1 MSVSLESIKSL
12 SFILDVVED
21 VWRMFRGIYRPDLKY
36 LIFTK
41 QFRILHMI
49 CAFLNESFEKISI
62 LTNLKFETSAHAED
76 FFFPGTE
83 HNLQTKCQLSVFSF
97 LYIVW
102 S

>member
-49 CAFLNESFEKISI
+49 CAFINESFEKISI

-76 FFFPGTE
+76 FFFMAPNTIY
-83 HNLQTKCQLSVFSF
+83 KPSVSF
-97 LYIVW
+97 LCFHFFT
-102 S
+102 